1 MAVINE
7 KIKQRRLE
15 LGYTLL
21 EMAEFLGVKEAT
33 AQRYESGAI
42 KTIGHETIIKLSDFL
57 KCSPSYLMGWEDR
70 KEIATTPVLS
80 DEETEI
86 ILAYRQA
93 DEVTRKMVQRSLNIE
108 ELLEYKTR
116 NTPPSENLE
125 ILRKKA

>member
-116 NTPPSENLE
+116 NTPPQ
-125 ILRKKA
+125 

>member
-1 MAVINE
+1 MAIINE

-21 EMAEFLGVKEAT
+21 EMAEYLGVKEAT

-42 KTIGHETIIKLSDFL
+42 KTIGHNTIIKLSDFL
-57 KCSPSYLMGWEDR
+57 KCSPSYLMGWEDK
-70 KEIATTPVLS
+70 KETSPALVLT

-93 DEVTRKMVQRSLNIE
+93 DEVTRKMVLRSLDIE
-108 ELLEYKTR
+108 ELLEYKKR
-116 NTPPSENLE
+116 NAPPAENLE